1 MKHLEWSLCP
11 SGSVLLDKDMRES
24 VGREGMSEHKLE
36 RDISR
41 KNKLNVRLESTPNK
55 VWEETLRAGYK
66 VTVMLIDQYMQASC
80 S

>member
-1 MKHLEWSLCP
+1 
-11 SGSVLLDKDMRES
+11 
-24 VGREGMSEHKLE
+24 VGQEGMSEHQLE
-36 RDISR
+36 RDISS

-66 VTVMLIDQYMQASC
+66 MTVMLIDQYMQASC